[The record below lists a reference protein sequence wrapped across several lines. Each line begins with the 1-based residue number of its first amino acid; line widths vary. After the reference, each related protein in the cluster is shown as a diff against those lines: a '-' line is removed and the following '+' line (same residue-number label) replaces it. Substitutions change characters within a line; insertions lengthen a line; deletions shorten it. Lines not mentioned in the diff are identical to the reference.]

1 MAERGD
7 SAAGIERRI
16 KFRHLQCFLEA
27 ARLRSVVAAADALSI
42 SQPAV
47 SKTLRELEEALGAPL
62 FDRSRKGVV
71 LTAFGRTFLHHAGTS
86 VTALRQGIESVVR
99 ARAAGEELLRVG
111 VLPTVAAQMMPAALQ
126 RFRAA
131 CPGVVVRVVDGPN
144 QMLLGQLRVGELD
157 LVLGRL
163 AEPEQMTGLS
173 FEHLYSERIAFA
185 VRPGHPLLSRPSLA
199 IRDIGAF
206 PVIAP
211 PPGSVIGPT
220 VDKLLIAAGVGALP
234 DRIESVSPT
243 FGRSYTRRTDAVW
256 IISRGAIAQDV
267 AEGVLA
273 ELAIDDGDSTGPVG
287 LTMRAEVPATAAGQV
302 FMAMVR
308 DEARDMRSTKA
319 G

>member
-1 MAERGD
+1 MERD
-7 SAAGIERRI
+7 SAAAIERRI
-16 KFRHLQCFLEA
+16 KLRHLQCFLEA
-27 ARLRSVVAAADALSI
+27 VRLRSVVAAADALAI

-71 LTAFGRTFLHHAGTS
+71 LTPFGRTFLHHAGTS

-99 ARAAGEELLRVG
+99 ARAVGEELLRVG
-111 VLPTVAAQMMPAALQ
+111 VLPTVAAQMMPEALQ
-126 RFRAA
+126 RFRRA

-185 VRPGHPLLSRPSLA
+185 VRPGHPLLSRPVVA
-199 IRDIGAF
+199 VRDIRGY

-211 PPGSVIGPT
+211 PPGAVIRPT
-220 VDKLLIAAGVGALP
+220 VDRLLIAAGIEALP
-234 DRIESVSPT
+234 DRIESVSAT
-243 FGRSYTRRTDAVW
+243 FGRSFVRRSDAVW
-256 IISRGAIAQDV
+256 IISRGALVQDLE
-267 AEGVLA
+267 EGVLA
-273 ELAIDDGDSTGPVG
+273 ELPLESSDSTGPVG
-287 LTMRAEVPATAAGQV
+287 LTMRAEVPPTDAGRI

-308 DEARDMRSTKA
+308 DAAREAHGA
-319 G
+319 

>member
-1 MAERGD
+1 MIMMDRD
-7 SAAGIERRI
+7 SALTIERRI
-16 KFRHLQCFLEA
+16 KLRHLQCFLEA
-27 ARLRSVVAAADALSI
+27 VRLRSVVAAADALAI

-71 LTAFGRTFLHHAGTS
+71 LTPFGRTFLHHAGTS

-111 VLPTVAAQMMPAALQ
+111 VLPTVAGQMMPAALE
-126 RFRAA
+126 RFRTA

-144 QMLLGQLRVGELD
+144 QMLLGQLRVGGLD

-185 VRPGHPLLSRPSLA
+185 VRPGHPLLSRPGLA
-199 IRDIGAF
+199 VRDIKAY

-211 PPGSVIGPT
+211 PPGSVIQPT
-220 VDKLLIAAGVGALP
+220 VDRLLIAAGIEALP

-243 FGRSYTRRTDAVW
+243 FGRSYVRRSDAVW
-256 IISRGAIAQDV
+256 IISRGAVAQDLE
-267 AEGVLA
+267 EGVLA
-273 ELAIDDGDSTGPVG
+273 ELPLESGDSTGPVG
-287 LTMRAEVPATAAGQV
+287 LTMRAEVPPTDAGRI

-308 DEARDMRSTKA
+308 DAAREVR
-319 G
+319 GG

>member
-1 MAERGD
+1 MERD
-7 SAAGIERRI
+7 SAAAIERRI
-16 KFRHLQCFLEA
+16 KLRHLQCFLEA
-27 ARLRSVVAAADALSI
+27 VRLRSVVAAADALAI

-71 LTAFGRTFLHHAGTS
+71 LTPFGRTFLHHAGTS

-111 VLPTVAAQMMPAALQ
+111 VLPTVAAQMMPEALQ
-126 RFRAA
+126 RFRRA

-185 VRPGHPLLSRPSLA
+185 VRPGHPLLSRPVVA
-199 IRDIGAF
+199 VRDIRGY

-211 PPGSVIGPT
+211 PPGAVIRPT
-220 VDKLLIAAGVGALP
+220 VDRLLIAAGIEALP
-234 DRIESVSPT
+234 DRIESVSAT
-243 FGRSYTRRTDAVW
+243 FGRSFVRRTDAVW
-256 IISRGAIAQDV
+256 IISRGALVQDLE
-267 AEGVLA
+267 EGVLA
-273 ELAIDDGDSTGPVG
+273 ELPLESSDSTGPVG
-287 LTMRAEVPATAAGQV
+287 LTMRAEVPPTDAGRI

-308 DEARDMRSTKA
+308 DAAREAQGA
-319 G
+319 

>member
-1 MAERGD
+1 
-7 SAAGIERRI
+7 
-16 KFRHLQCFLEA
+16 
-27 ARLRSVVAAADALSI
+27 
-42 SQPAV
+42 
-47 SKTLRELEEALGAPL
+47 
-62 FDRSRKGVV
+62 
-71 LTAFGRTFLHHAGTS
+71 
-86 VTALRQGIESVVR
+86 
-99 ARAAGEELLRVG
+99 
-111 VLPTVAAQMMPAALQ
+111 
-126 RFRAA
+126 
-131 CPGVVVRVVDGPN
+131 
-144 QMLLGQLRVGELD
+144 
-157 LVLGRL
+157 
-163 AEPEQMTGLS
+163 MTGLS

-199 IRDIGAF
+199 IRDISSF

-220 VDKLLIAAGVGALP
+220 VDKLLIAAGVGVLP

-256 IISRGAIAQDV
+256 IISRGAVAQDV
-267 AEGVLA
+267 EEGVLA

-308 DEARDMRSTKA
+308 DAAREVRSATS